1 VVIVHAMQTWGPG
14 FGPLTHKK
22 KNTKSQSCA
31 YDISVGVGQKQS
43 DAGNLM
49 ASQSPQNGE
58 LWVQ

>member
-1 VVIVHAMQTWGPG
+1 MQTWGPG